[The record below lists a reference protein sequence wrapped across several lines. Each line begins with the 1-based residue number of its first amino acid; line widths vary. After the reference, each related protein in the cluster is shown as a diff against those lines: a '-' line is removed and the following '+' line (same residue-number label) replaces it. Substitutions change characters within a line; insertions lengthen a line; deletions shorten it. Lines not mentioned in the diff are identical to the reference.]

1 MIRARGGETDG
12 AILPPAPNRSSDVLM
27 PILSNPR
34 HERFAQELANGVSA
48 TEAYERAGFARN
60 RVSAHRLKQKPNI
73 RERVSELLKQR
84 EHINVQATAKAIEKT
99 ALTREWV
106 IERLMLFAKCAD
118 NAASVRALELLG
130 KGLGMFVDR
139 HADVSALYAISDK
152 PMTLEEW
159 ALKYTG
165 QPLPQ

>member
-1 MIRARGGETDG
+1 
-12 AILPPAPNRSSDVLM
+12 M
-27 PILSNPR
+27 PILSNPK

-73 RERVSELLKQR
+73 GERVGELLKQR
-84 EHINVQATAKAIEKT
+84 EHINAQATAKAIEIT
-99 ALTREWV
+99 ALTKEWV
-106 IERLMLFAKCAD
+106 IERLMSFAKCAD
-118 NAASVRALELLG
+118 KDAASVRALELLG
-130 KGLGMFVDR
+130 KELGMFVDR
-139 HADVSALYAISDK
+139 HADVSAHYAISDK

-159 ALKYTG
+159 AEKYTG

>member
-1 MIRARGGETDG
+1 
-12 AILPPAPNRSSDVLM
+12 M
-27 PILSNPR
+27 P
-34 HERFAQELANGVSA
+34 G
-48 TEAYERAGFARN
+48 
-60 RVSAHRLKQKPNI
+60 
-73 RERVSELLKQR
+73 
-84 EHINVQATAKAIEKT
+84 
-99 ALTREWV
+99 
-106 IERLMLFAKCAD
+106 

-139 HADVSALYAISDK
+139 HADVSALYAMSDK

>member
-1 MIRARGGETDG
+1 
-12 AILPPAPNRSSDVLM
+12 M

-84 EHINVQATAKAIEKT
+84 EHINAQATAKAIEKT
-99 ALTREWV
+99 ALTKEWV
-106 IERLMLFAKCAD
+106 IERLIE
-118 NAASVRALELLG
+118 NANRAMQNVPVLDRDGELTGEYRYEGMVANKALELLG

-165 QPLPQ
+165 QPLPK

>member
-34 HERFAQELANGVSA
+34 HERFAQELANGVS
-48 TEAYERAGFARN
+48 
-60 RVSAHRLKQKPNI
+60 
-73 RERVSELLKQR
+73 
-84 EHINVQATAKAIEKT
+84 VQATAKAIEKT
-99 ALTREWV
+99 ALTKEWV

-118 NAASVRALELLG
+118 KDAASVRALELLG
-130 KGLGMFVDR
+130 KELGMFVDR

-159 ALKYTG
+159 AEKYTG